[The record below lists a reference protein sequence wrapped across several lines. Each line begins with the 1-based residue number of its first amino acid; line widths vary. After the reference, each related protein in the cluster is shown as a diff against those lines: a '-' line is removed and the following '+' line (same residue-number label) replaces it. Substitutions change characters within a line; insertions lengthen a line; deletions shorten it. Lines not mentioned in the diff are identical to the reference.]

1 MITLA
6 DIPSQRLP
14 GYITTNG
21 ILGLR
26 LDRLPNGRTVAA
38 EVRRDELGEMV
49 HPYLDL
55 AEDPMIVVRTLAECC
70 GLPILPGTAASQAEI
85 AAWRARDHRAFV
97 NAEESASK
105 RPQEKG
111 GEE

>member
-1 MITLA
+1 MTTLA
-6 DIPSQRLP
+6 DIPQNRLP
-14 GYITTNG
+14 SYITTNG
-21 ILGLR
+21 IIGLR
-26 LDRLPNGRTVAA
+26 LDRLPSGRTVAA
-38 EVRRDELGEMV
+38 EVRRDELGEQIT
-49 HPYLDL
+49 PYLDL
-55 AEDPMIVVRTLAECC
+55 AESPAVIVRALAERC
-70 GLPILPGTAASQAEI
+70 GLPILPGSAASQAEI

>member
-21 ILGLR
+21 IIGLR

-38 EVRRDELGEMV
+38 EVRRDELGELV

-55 AEDPMIVVRTLAECC
+55 AESPTIIVRALAERC

-97 NAEESASK
+97 NAEETANK